1 MRLLYI
7 DIPNVSDNLFN
18 TNFVNK
24 VVELDGIFVPIHST
38 GTSWNYP
45 SQIKGWRDWDFT
57 SQSQGKFREVDEFAF
72 TSTDI
77 LVSMVRNPFNL
88 LYQYFLNDWAW
99 CRKYH
104 NLPTD
109 NHTIEDFHK
118 FVDIYLDR
126 SIVFHAPSFRK
137 SLFSQLKDI
146 NGNWLLTDNS
156 VVLRYESIQSD
167 ITKFSKY
174 VGISDTILEP
184 LPLQKDYFDM
194 YTEKQV
200 KALKV
205 LWEDDLEYFGYEYG
219 NVSNEV
225 PTKPIQIPTP
235 IVNKSSN
242 KKIAICFSGEIRD
255 LERTKDYWSKLIKEY
270 DMDVYASFWDVENT
284 EIGDTFDNFHRLYD
298 VKKTE
303 VESYKSFEKSTL
315 SQLRMGINPP
325 NSLQHHLRESCIN
338 FGTLSMWYK
347 IWRANLLT
355 KDLDIDYDIVI
366 RARTDVFFDDK
377 LDIVENDM
385 FNIPYGRVKTSD
397 WENSDGI
404 CDLFA
409 YGSPKLMDYYSTC
422 LFYMMEH
429 LNKGHYMVPHE
440 FFLHTHLNKISVPIR
455 FLGTNL
461 TITRTSKGTDD
472 ELYCKG
478 VDIKEE
484 VLLSDFM
491 NLESSNK
498 LHWRDDIK
506 SIFK

>member
-7 DIPNVSDNLFN
+7 DIPNAGNEIFN
-18 TNFVNK
+18 KNFVNK
-24 VVELDGIFVPIHST
+24 VVELDNLFVPIHST

-45 SQIKGWRDWDFT
+45 AQIKGWRDWDFT
-57 SQSQGKFREVDEFAF
+57 SQSEGKFRDVDEFGYV
-72 TSTDI
+72 SVDI
-77 LVSMVRNPFNL
+77 LATTVRNPFNL
-88 LYQYFLNDWAW
+88 LYQYFINDWAW

-109 NHTIEDFHK
+109 NHTIADFHK

-126 SIVFHAPSFRK
+126 SIVFHAPLFRK

-146 NGNWLLTDNS
+146 NGKWLLTDTS
-156 VVLRYESIQSD
+156 IILRYESIEAD
-167 ITKFSKY
+167 INKFRKH
-174 VGISDTILEP
+174 VNLTDIDLES
-184 LPLQKDYFDM
+184 LPKQIDYFDM
-194 YTEKQV
+194 YTKAQV
-200 KALKV
+200 KLLKV
-205 LWEDDLEYFGYEYG
+205 LWKDDLDYLGYEFG
-219 NVSNEV
+219 KTIQS
-225 PTKPIQIPTP
+225 KPISNPPQKEPK
-235 IVNKSSN
+235 NK

-270 DMDVYASFWDVENT
+270 DMDVYASFWNVEN
-284 EIGDTFDNFHRLYD
+284 EELGDTFDNFHRLYD

-303 VESYKSFEKSTL
+303 VESFKSFEQSTL

-325 NSLQHHLRESCIN
+325 NSLQQHLRDSCMN

-355 KDLDIDYDIVI
+355 KELDIDYDIVI
-366 RARTDVFFDDK
+366 RARTDIFFDER
-377 LDIVENDM
+377 LDITENEM

-397 WENSDGI
+397 WKDSDGI

-429 LNKGHYMVPHE
+429 LNKDYYMVPHE
-440 FFLHTHLNKISVPIR
+440 FFLHTHINKVSVPIR

-461 TITRTSKGTDD
+461 TITRTSKGSDD

-478 VDIKEE
+478 VDVKEE
-484 VLLSDFM
+484 ILQSDFM
-491 NLESSNK
+491 ELTPNSELR
-498 LHWRDDIK
+498 WRGDIK
-506 SIFK
+506 NILK

>member
-7 DIPNVSDNLFN
+7 DIPNAGNEIFN
-18 TNFVNK
+18 KNFVNK
-24 VVELDGIFVPIHST
+24 VVELDNLFVPIHST

-45 SQIKGWRDWDFT
+45 AQIKGWRDWDFT
-57 SQSQGKFREVDEFAF
+57 SQSEGKFRDVDEFGYA
-72 TSTDI
+72 SVDI
-77 LVSMVRNPFNL
+77 LATTVRNPFNL
-88 LYQYFLNDWAW
+88 LYQYFINDWAW

-109 NHTIEDFHK
+109 NHTIADFHK

-126 SIVFHAPSFRK
+126 SIVFHAPLFRK

-146 NGNWLLTDNS
+146 NGKWLLTDTS
-156 VVLRYESIQSD
+156 IILRYESIEAD
-167 ITKFSKY
+167 INKFRKH
-174 VGISDTILEP
+174 VNLTDIDLES
-184 LPLQKDYFDM
+184 LPKQIDYFDM
-194 YTEKQV
+194 YTKAQV
-200 KALKV
+200 KLLKV
-205 LWEDDLEYFGYEYG
+205 LWKDDLDYLGYEFG
-219 NVSNEV
+219 KTIQSKTISNPPQKE
-225 PTKPIQIPTP
+225 PKNT
-235 IVNKSSN
+235 

-270 DMDVYASFWDVENT
+270 DMDVYASFWNVEN
-284 EIGDTFDNFHRLYD
+284 EELGDTFDNFHRLYD

-303 VESYKSFEKSTL
+303 VESFKSFEQSTL

-325 NSLQHHLRESCIN
+325 NSLQQHLRDSCMN

-355 KDLDIDYDIVI
+355 KELDIDYDIVI
-366 RARTDVFFDDK
+366 RARTDIFFDER
-377 LDIVENDM
+377 LDITENEM

-397 WENSDGI
+397 WKDSDGI

-429 LNKGHYMVPHE
+429 LNKDYYMVPHE
-440 FFLHTHLNKISVPIR
+440 FFLHTHINKVSVPIR

-461 TITRTSKGTDD
+461 TITRTSKGSDD

-478 VDIKEE
+478 VDVKEE
-484 VLLSDFM
+484 IVQSDFM
-491 NLESSNK
+491 ELTPNSELR
-498 LHWRDDIK
+498 WRGDIK
-506 SIFK
+506 NILK

>member
-7 DIPNVSDNLFN
+7 DIPNAGNEIFN
-18 TNFVNK
+18 KNFVNK
-24 VVELDGIFVPIHST
+24 VVELDNLFVPIHST

-45 SQIKGWRDWDFT
+45 AQIKGWRDWDFT
-57 SQSQGKFREVDEFAF
+57 SQSEGKFRDVDEFGYA
-72 TSTDI
+72 SVDI
-77 LVSMVRNPFNL
+77 LATTVRNPFNL
-88 LYQYFLNDWAW
+88 LYQYFINDWAW

-109 NHTIEDFHK
+109 NHTIADFHK

-126 SIVFHAPSFRK
+126 SIVFHAPLFRN

-146 NGNWLLTDNS
+146 NGNWLLTDTS
-156 VVLRYESIQSD
+156 IILRYESIEAD
-167 ITKFSKY
+167 INKFRKH
-174 VGISDTILEP
+174 VNLTDIDLES
-184 LPLQKDYFDM
+184 LPKQIDYFDM
-194 YTEKQV
+194 YTKAQV
-200 KALKV
+200 KLLKV
-205 LWEDDLEYFGYEYG
+205 LWKDDLDYLGYEFG
-219 NVSNEV
+219 KTIQSKTISNPPQKE
-225 PTKPIQIPTP
+225 PK
-235 IVNKSSN
+235 NK

-270 DMDVYASFWDVENT
+270 DMDVYASFWNVEN
-284 EIGDTFDNFHRLYD
+284 EELGDTFDNFHRLYD

-303 VESYKSFEKSTL
+303 VESFKSFEQSTL

-325 NSLQHHLRESCIN
+325 NSLQQHLRDSCMN

-355 KDLDIDYDIVI
+355 KELDIDYDIVI
-366 RARTDVFFDDK
+366 RARTDIFFDER
-377 LDIVENDM
+377 LDITENEM

-397 WENSDGI
+397 WKDSDGI

-429 LNKGHYMVPHE
+429 LNKDYYMVPHE
-440 FFLHTHLNKISVPIR
+440 FFLHTHINKVSVPIR

-461 TITRTSKGTDD
+461 TITRTSKGSDD

-478 VDIKEE
+478 VDVKEE
-484 VLLSDFM
+484 IVQSDFM
-491 NLESSNK
+491 ELTPNSELR
-498 LHWRDDIK
+498 WRGDIK
-506 SIFK
+506 NILK

>member
-7 DIPNVSDNLFN
+7 DIPNAGNEIFN
-18 TNFVNK
+18 KNFVNK
-24 VVELDGIFVPIHST
+24 VVELDNLFVPIHST

-45 SQIKGWRDWDFT
+45 AQIKGWRDWDFT
-57 SQSQGKFREVDEFAF
+57 SQSEGKFRDVDEFGYA
-72 TSTDI
+72 SVDI
-77 LVSMVRNPFNL
+77 LATTVRNPFNL
-88 LYQYFLNDWAW
+88 LYQYFINDWAW

-109 NHTIEDFHK
+109 NHTIADFHK

-126 SIVFHAPSFRK
+126 SIVFHAPLFRN

-146 NGNWLLTDNS
+146 NGNWLLTDTS
-156 VVLRYESIQSD
+156 IILRYESIEAD
-167 ITKFSKY
+167 INKFRKH
-174 VGISDTILEP
+174 VNLTDINLES
-184 LPLQKDYFDM
+184 LPKQIDYFNM
-194 YTEKQV
+194 YTKAQV
-200 KALKV
+200 KLLKV
-205 LWEDDLEYFGYEYG
+205 LWKDDLDYLGYTFGKTIQ
-219 NVSNEV
+219 S
-225 PTKPIQIPTP
+225 KPISTP
-235 IVNKSSN
+235 PPKEPKNT

-270 DMDVYASFWDVENT
+270 DMDVYASFWNVEN
-284 EIGDTFDNFHRLYD
+284 EENGDTFDNFHRLYD

-303 VESYKSFEKSTL
+303 VESFKSFEQSTL

-325 NSLQHHLRESCIN
+325 NSLQQHLRDSCMN

-355 KDLDIDYDIVI
+355 KELDIDYDIVI
-366 RARTDVFFDDK
+366 RARTDIFFDER
-377 LDIVENDM
+377 LDITENEM

-397 WENSDGI
+397 WKDSDGI

-429 LNKGHYMVPHE
+429 LNKDYYMVPHE
-440 FFLHTHLNKISVPIR
+440 FFLHTHITKVSVPIR

-461 TITRTSKGTDD
+461 TITRTSKGSDD

-478 VDIKEE
+478 VDVKEE
-484 VLLSDFM
+484 ILQSDFM
-491 NLESSNK
+491 ELTPNSELR
-498 LHWRDDIK
+498 WRGDIK
-506 SIFK
+506 NILK

>member
-7 DIPNVSDNLFN
+7 DIPNAGNEIFN
-18 TNFVNK
+18 KNFVNK
-24 VVELDGIFVPIHST
+24 VVELDNLFVPIHST

-45 SQIKGWRDWDFT
+45 AQIKGWRDWDFT
-57 SQSQGKFREVDEFAF
+57 SQSEGKFRDVDEFGYA
-72 TSTDI
+72 SVDI
-77 LVSMVRNPFNL
+77 LATTVRNPFNL
-88 LYQYFLNDWAW
+88 LYQYFINDWAW

-109 NHTIEDFHK
+109 NHTIADFHK

-126 SIVFHAPSFRK
+126 SIVFHAPLFRN

-146 NGNWLLTDNS
+146 NGNWLLTDTS
-156 VVLRYESIQSD
+156 IILRYESIEAD
-167 ITKFSKY
+167 INKFRKH
-174 VGISDTILEP
+174 VNLTDINLES
-184 LPLQKDYFDM
+184 LPKQIDYFNM
-194 YTEKQV
+194 YTKAQV
-200 KALKV
+200 KLLKV
-205 LWEDDLEYFGYEYG
+205 LWKDDLDYLGYEFG
-219 NVSNEV
+219 KTIQSKTISNPPQKE
-225 PTKPIQIPTP
+225 PK
-235 IVNKSSN
+235 NK

-270 DMDVYASFWDVENT
+270 DMDVYASFWNVEN
-284 EIGDTFDNFHRLYD
+284 EEKGDTFDNFHRLYD

-303 VESYKSFEKSTL
+303 VESFKSFEQSTL

-325 NSLQHHLRESCIN
+325 NSLQQHLRDSCMN

-355 KDLDIDYDIVI
+355 KELDIDYDIVI
-366 RARTDVFFDDK
+366 RARTDIFFDER
-377 LDIVENDM
+377 LDITENEM
-385 FNIPYGRVKTSD
+385 FNIPYGRVKTSGWKD
-397 WENSDGI
+397 SDGI

-429 LNKGHYMVPHE
+429 LNKDYYMVPHE
-440 FFLHTHLNKISVPIR
+440 FFLHTHINKVSVPIR

-461 TITRTSKGTDD
+461 TITRTSKGSDD

-478 VDIKEE
+478 VDVKEE
-484 VLLSDFM
+484 ILQSDFM
-491 NLESSNK
+491 ELTPNSELR
-498 LHWRDDIK
+498 WRGDIK
-506 SIFK
+506 NILK

>member
-7 DIPNVSDNLFN
+7 DIPNAGNEIFN
-18 TNFVNK
+18 KNFVNK
-24 VVELDGIFVPIHST
+24 VVELDNLFVPIHST

-45 SQIKGWRDWDFT
+45 AQIKGWRDWDFT
-57 SQSQGKFREVDEFAF
+57 SQSEGKFRDVDEFGYA
-72 TSTDI
+72 SVDI
-77 LVSMVRNPFNL
+77 LATTVRNPFNL
-88 LYQYFLNDWAW
+88 LYQYFINDWAW

-109 NHTIEDFHK
+109 NHTIADFHK

-126 SIVFHAPSFRK
+126 SIVFHAPLFRN

-146 NGNWLLTDNS
+146 NGNWLLTDTS
-156 VVLRYESIQSD
+156 IILRYESIEAD
-167 ITKFSKY
+167 INKFRKH
-174 VGISDTILEP
+174 VNLTDINLES
-184 LPLQKDYFDM
+184 LPKQIDYFNM
-194 YTEKQV
+194 YTEAQV
-200 KALKV
+200 KLLKV
-205 LWEDDLEYFGYEYG
+205 LWKDDLDYLGYTFGKTIQ
-219 NVSNEV
+219 S
-225 PTKPIQIPTP
+225 KPISTP
-235 IVNKSSN
+235 PPKEPKNT

-255 LERTKDYWSKLIKEY
+255 LERNKDYWSKLIKEY
-270 DMDVYASFWDVENT
+270 DMDVYASFWNVEN
-284 EIGDTFDNFHRLYD
+284 EENGDTFDNFHRLYD

-303 VESYKSFEKSTL
+303 VESFKSFEQSTL

-325 NSLQHHLRESCIN
+325 NSLQQHLRDSCMN

-355 KDLDIDYDIVI
+355 KELDIDYDIVI
-366 RARTDVFFDDK
+366 RARTDIFFDER
-377 LDIVENDM
+377 LDITENEM

-397 WENSDGI
+397 WKDSDGI

-429 LNKGHYMVPHE
+429 LNKDYYMVPHE
-440 FFLHTHLNKISVPIR
+440 FFLHTHINKVSVPIR

-461 TITRTSKGTDD
+461 TITRTSKGSDD

-478 VDIKEE
+478 VDVKEE
-484 VLLSDFM
+484 ILQSDFM
-491 NLESSNK
+491 ELTPNSELR
-498 LHWRDDIK
+498 WRGDIK
-506 SIFK
+506 NILK

>member
-7 DIPNVSDNLFN
+7 DIPNAGNEIFN
-18 TNFVNK
+18 KNFVNK
-24 VVELDGIFVPIHST
+24 VVELDNLFVPIHST

-45 SQIKGWRDWDFT
+45 AQIKGWRDWDFT
-57 SQSQGKFREVDEFAF
+57 SQSEGKFRDVDEFGYV
-72 TSTDI
+72 SVDI
-77 LVSMVRNPFNL
+77 LATTVRNPFNL
-88 LYQYFLNDWAW
+88 LYQYFINDWAW

-109 NHTIEDFHK
+109 NHTIADFHK

-126 SIVFHAPSFRK
+126 SIVFHAPLFRK

-146 NGNWLLTDNS
+146 NGKWLLTDTS
-156 VVLRYESIQSD
+156 IILRYESIEAD
-167 ITKFSKY
+167 INKFRKH
-174 VGISDTILEP
+174 VNLTDIDLES
-184 LPLQKDYFDM
+184 LPKQIDYFDM
-194 YTEKQV
+194 YTKAQV
-200 KALKV
+200 KLLKV
-205 LWEDDLEYFGYEYG
+205 LWKDDLDYLGYEFG
-219 NVSNEV
+219 KTIQS
-225 PTKPIQIPTP
+225 KPISTP
-235 IVNKSSN
+235 PPKEPKNT

-270 DMDVYASFWDVENT
+270 DMDVYASFWNVEN
-284 EIGDTFDNFHRLYD
+284 EELGDTFDNFHRLYD

-303 VESYKSFEKSTL
+303 VESFKSFEQSTL

-325 NSLQHHLRESCIN
+325 NSLQQHLRDSCMN

-355 KDLDIDYDIVI
+355 KELDIDYDIVI
-366 RARTDVFFDDK
+366 RARTDIFFDER
-377 LDIVENDM
+377 LDITENEM

-397 WENSDGI
+397 WKDSDGI

-429 LNKGHYMVPHE
+429 LNKDYYMVPHE
-440 FFLHTHLNKISVPIR
+440 FFLHTHINKVSVPIR

-461 TITRTSKGTDD
+461 TITRTSKGSDD

-478 VDIKEE
+478 VDVKEE
-484 VLLSDFM
+484 IVQSDFM
-491 NLESSNK
+491 ELTPNSELR
-498 LHWRDDIK
+498 WRGDIK
-506 SIFK
+506 NILK

>member
-7 DIPNVSDNLFN
+7 DIPNAGNEIFN
-18 TNFVNK
+18 KNFVNK
-24 VVELDGIFVPIHST
+24 VVELDNLFVPIHST

-45 SQIKGWRDWDFT
+45 AQIKGWRDWDFT
-57 SQSQGKFREVDEFAF
+57 SQSEGKFRDVDEFGYA
-72 TSTDI
+72 SVDI
-77 LVSMVRNPFNL
+77 LATTVRNPFNL
-88 LYQYFLNDWAW
+88 LYQYFINDWAW

-109 NHTIEDFHK
+109 NHTIADFHK

-126 SIVFHAPSFRK
+126 SIVFHAPLFRK

-146 NGNWLLTDNS
+146 NGKWLLTDTS
-156 VVLRYESIQSD
+156 IILRYESIEAD
-167 ITKFSKY
+167 INKFRKH
-174 VGISDTILEP
+174 VNLTDIDLES
-184 LPLQKDYFDM
+184 LPKQIDYFDM
-194 YTEKQV
+194 YTNEQV
-200 KALKV
+200 KLLKV
-205 LWEDDLEYFGYEYG
+205 LWKDDLDYLGYEFG
-219 NVSNEV
+219 KTIQSKTISNPPQKE
-225 PTKPIQIPTP
+225 PKNT
-235 IVNKSSN
+235 

-270 DMDVYASFWDVENT
+270 DMDVYASFWNVEN
-284 EIGDTFDNFHRLYD
+284 EELGDTFDNFHRLYD

-303 VESYKSFEKSTL
+303 VESFKSFEQSTL

-325 NSLQHHLRESCIN
+325 NSLQQHLRDSCMN

-355 KDLDIDYDIVI
+355 KELDIDYDIVI
-366 RARTDVFFDDK
+366 RARTDIFFDER
-377 LDIVENDM
+377 LDITENEM

-397 WENSDGI
+397 WKDSDGI

-429 LNKGHYMVPHE
+429 LNKDYYMVPHE
-440 FFLHTHLNKISVPIR
+440 YFLHTHLNKVSVPIR

-461 TITRTSKGTDD
+461 TITRTSKGSDD

-478 VDIKEE
+478 VDVKAEI
-484 VLLSDFM
+484 LQSDFM
-491 NLESSNK
+491 ELTPNSELR
-498 LHWRDDIK
+498 WRGDIK
-506 SIFK
+506 NILK

>member
-7 DIPNVSDNLFN
+7 DIPNAGNEIFN
-18 TNFVNK
+18 KNFVNK
-24 VVELDGIFVPIHST
+24 VVELDNLFVPIHST

-45 SQIKGWRDWDFT
+45 AQIKGWRDWDFT
-57 SQSQGKFREVDEFAF
+57 SQSEGKFRDVDEFGYV
-72 TSTDI
+72 SVDI
-77 LVSMVRNPFNL
+77 LATTVRNPFNL
-88 LYQYFLNDWAW
+88 LYQYFINDWAW

-109 NHTIEDFHK
+109 NHTIADFHK

-126 SIVFHAPSFRK
+126 SIVFHAPLFRK

-146 NGNWLLTDNS
+146 NGKWLLTDTS
-156 VVLRYESIQSD
+156 IILRYESIEAD
-167 ITKFSKY
+167 INKFRKH
-174 VGISDTILEP
+174 VNLTDIDLES
-184 LPLQKDYFDM
+184 LPKQIDYFDM
-194 YTEKQV
+194 YTKAQV
-200 KALKV
+200 KLLKV
-205 LWEDDLEYFGYEYG
+205 LWKDDLDYLGYEFG
-219 NVSNEV
+219 KTIQSKTISNPPQKE
-225 PTKPIQIPTP
+225 PK
-235 IVNKSSN
+235 NK

-270 DMDVYASFWDVENT
+270 DMDVYASFWNVEN
-284 EIGDTFDNFHRLYD
+284 EELGDTFDNFHRLYD

-303 VESYKSFEKSTL
+303 VESFKSFEQSTL

-325 NSLQHHLRESCIN
+325 NSLQQHLRDSCMN

-355 KDLDIDYDIVI
+355 KELDIDYDIVI
-366 RARTDVFFDDK
+366 RARTDIFFDER
-377 LDIVENDM
+377 LDITENEM

-397 WENSDGI
+397 WKDSDGI

-429 LNKGHYMVPHE
+429 LNKDYYMVPHE
-440 FFLHTHLNKISVPIR
+440 FFLHTHINKVSVPIR

-461 TITRTSKGTDD
+461 TITRTSKGSDD

-478 VDIKEE
+478 VDVKEE
-484 VLLSDFM
+484 ILQSDFM
-491 NLESSNK
+491 ELTPNSELR
-498 LHWRDDIK
+498 WRGDIK
-506 SIFK
+506 NILK

>member
-7 DIPNVSDNLFN
+7 DIPNAGNEIFN
-18 TNFVNK
+18 KNFVNK
-24 VVELDGIFVPIHST
+24 VVELDNLFVPIHST

-45 SQIKGWRDWDFT
+45 AQIKGWRDWDFT
-57 SQSQGKFREVDEFAF
+57 SQSEGKFRDVDEFGYA
-72 TSTDI
+72 SVDI
-77 LVSMVRNPFNL
+77 LATTVRNPFNL
-88 LYQYFLNDWAW
+88 LYQYFINDWAW

-109 NHTIEDFHK
+109 NHTIADFHK

-126 SIVFHAPSFRK
+126 SIVFHAPLFRN

-146 NGNWLLTDNS
+146 NGNWLLTDTS
-156 VVLRYESIQSD
+156 IILRYESIEAD
-167 ITKFSKY
+167 INKFRKH
-174 VGISDTILEP
+174 VNLTDINLES
-184 LPLQKDYFDM
+184 LPKQIDYFNM
-194 YTEKQV
+194 YTKAQV
-200 KALKV
+200 KLLEV
-205 LWEDDLEYFGYEYG
+205 LWKDDLDYLGYTFGKTIQ
-219 NVSNEV
+219 S
-225 PTKPIQIPTP
+225 KPISTP
-235 IVNKSSN
+235 PPKEPKNT

-270 DMDVYASFWDVENT
+270 DMDVYASFWNVEN
-284 EIGDTFDNFHRLYD
+284 EENGDTFDNFHRLYD

-303 VESYKSFEKSTL
+303 VESFKSFEQSTL

-325 NSLQHHLRESCIN
+325 NSLQQHLRDSCMN

-355 KDLDIDYDIVI
+355 KELDIDYDIVI
-366 RARTDVFFDDK
+366 RARTDIFFDER
-377 LDIVENDM
+377 LDITENEM

-397 WENSDGI
+397 WKDSDGI

-429 LNKGHYMVPHE
+429 LNKDYYMVPHE
-440 FFLHTHLNKISVPIR
+440 FFLHTHINKVSVPIR

-461 TITRTSKGTDD
+461 TITRTSKGSDD

-478 VDIKEE
+478 VDVKEE
-484 VLLSDFM
+484 ILQSDFM
-491 NLESSNK
+491 ELTPNSELR
-498 LHWRDDIK
+498 WRGDIK
-506 SIFK
+506 NILK

>member
-7 DIPNVSDNLFN
+7 DIPNAGNEIFN
-18 TNFVNK
+18 KNFVNK
-24 VVELDGIFVPIHST
+24 VVELDNLFVPIHST

-45 SQIKGWRDWDFT
+45 AQIKGWRDWDFT
-57 SQSQGKFREVDEFAF
+57 SQSEGKFRDVDEFGY

-77 LVSMVRNPFNL
+77 LTTTVRNPFNL
-88 LYQYFLNDWAW
+88 LYQYFINDWAW

-109 NHTIEDFHK
+109 NHTIADFHK

-126 SIVFHAPSFRK
+126 SIVFHAPLFRK

-146 NGNWLLTDNS
+146 NGNWLLTDTS
-156 VVLRYESIQSD
+156 IILRYESIEVD
-167 ITKFSKY
+167 INKFRKH
-174 VGISDTILEP
+174 VNLTDIDLES
-184 LPLQKDYFDM
+184 LPKQIDYFDM
-194 YTEKQV
+194 YTNEQV
-200 KALKV
+200 KLLKV
-205 LWEDDLEYFGYEYG
+205 LWKDDLDYLGYEFG
-219 NVSNEV
+219 KTIQS
-225 PTKPIQIPTP
+225 KPITNPPQKEPK
-235 IVNKSSN
+235 NK

-270 DMDVYASFWDVENT
+270 DMDVYASFWNVEN
-284 EIGDTFDNFHRLYD
+284 EELGDTFDNFHRLYD

-303 VESYKSFEKSTL
+303 VESFKSFEQSTL

-325 NSLQHHLRESCIN
+325 NSLQQHLRESCMN

-355 KDLDIDYDIVI
+355 KELDIDYDIVI
-366 RARTDVFFDDK
+366 RARTDIFFDER
-377 LDIVENDM
+377 LDITENEM

-397 WENSDGI
+397 WKDSDGI

-429 LNKGHYMVPHE
+429 LNKDYYMVPHE
-440 FFLHTHLNKISVPIR
+440 YFLHTHLNKVSVPIR

-461 TITRTSKGTDD
+461 TITRTSKGSDD

-478 VDIKEE
+478 VDVKAEI
-484 VLLSDFM
+484 LQSDFM
-491 NLESSNK
+491 ELTPNSELR
-498 LHWRDDIK
+498 WRGDIK
-506 SIFK
+506 NILK

>member
-7 DIPNVSDNLFN
+7 DIPNAGNEIFN
-18 TNFVNK
+18 KNFVNK
-24 VVELDGIFVPIHST
+24 VVELDNLFVPIHST

-45 SQIKGWRDWDFT
+45 AQIKGWRDWDFT
-57 SQSQGKFREVDEFAF
+57 SQSEGKFRDVDEFGYV
-72 TSTDI
+72 SVDI
-77 LVSMVRNPFNL
+77 LATTVRNPFNL
-88 LYQYFLNDWAW
+88 LYQYFINDWAW

-109 NHTIEDFHK
+109 NHTIADFHK

-126 SIVFHAPSFRK
+126 SIVFHAPLFRK

-146 NGNWLLTDNS
+146 NGKWLLTDTS
-156 VVLRYESIQSD
+156 IILRYESIEAD
-167 ITKFSKY
+167 INKFRKH
-174 VGISDTILEP
+174 VNLTDIDLES
-184 LPLQKDYFDM
+184 LPKQIDYFDM
-194 YTEKQV
+194 YTKAQV
-200 KALKV
+200 KLLKV
-205 LWEDDLEYFGYEYG
+205 LWKDDLDYLGYEFG
-219 NVSNEV
+219 KTIQSKTISNPPQKE
-225 PTKPIQIPTP
+225 PKNT
-235 IVNKSSN
+235 

-270 DMDVYASFWDVENT
+270 DMDVYASFWNVEN
-284 EIGDTFDNFHRLYD
+284 EELGDTFDNFHRLYD

-303 VESYKSFEKSTL
+303 VESFKSFEQSTL

-325 NSLQHHLRESCIN
+325 NSLQQHLRDSCMN

-355 KDLDIDYDIVI
+355 KELDIDYDIVI
-366 RARTDVFFDDK
+366 RARTDIFLDER
-377 LDIVENDM
+377 LDITENEM

-397 WENSDGI
+397 WKDSDGI

-429 LNKGHYMVPHE
+429 LNKDYYMVPHE
-440 FFLHTHLNKISVPIR
+440 FFLHTHINKVSVPIR

-461 TITRTSKGTDD
+461 TITRTSKGSDD

-478 VDIKEE
+478 VDVKEE
-484 VLLSDFM
+484 IVQSDFM
-491 NLESSNK
+491 ELTPNSELR
-498 LHWRDDIK
+498 WRGDIK
-506 SIFK
+506 NILK

>member
-7 DIPNVSDNLFN
+7 DIPNAGNEIFN
-18 TNFVNK
+18 KNFVNK
-24 VVELDGIFVPIHST
+24 VVELDNLFVPIHST

-45 SQIKGWRDWDFT
+45 AQIKGWRDWDFT
-57 SQSQGKFREVDEFAF
+57 SQSEGKFRDVDEFGYV
-72 TSTDI
+72 SVDI
-77 LVSMVRNPFNL
+77 LATTVRNPFNL
-88 LYQYFLNDWAW
+88 LYQYFINDWAW

-109 NHTIEDFHK
+109 NHTIADFHK

-126 SIVFHAPSFRK
+126 SIVFHAPLFRK

-146 NGNWLLTDNS
+146 NGKWLLTDTS
-156 VVLRYESIQSD
+156 IILRYESIEAD
-167 ITKFSKY
+167 INKFRKH
-174 VGISDTILEP
+174 VNLTDIDLES
-184 LPLQKDYFDM
+184 LPKQIDYFDM
-194 YTEKQV
+194 YTKAQV
-200 KALKV
+200 KLLKV
-205 LWEDDLEYFGYEYG
+205 LWKDDLDYLGYEFG
-219 NVSNEV
+219 KTIQSKTISNPPQKE
-225 PTKPIQIPTP
+225 PKNT
-235 IVNKSSN
+235 

-270 DMDVYASFWDVENT
+270 DMDVYASFWNVEN
-284 EIGDTFDNFHRLYD
+284 EELGDTFDNFHRLYD

-303 VESYKSFEKSTL
+303 VESFKSFEQSTL

-325 NSLQHHLRESCIN
+325 NSLQQHLRESCMN

-355 KDLDIDYDIVI
+355 KELDIDYDIVI
-366 RARTDVFFDDK
+366 RARTDIFFDER
-377 LDIVENDM
+377 LDITENEM

-397 WENSDGI
+397 WKDSDGI

-429 LNKGHYMVPHE
+429 LNKDYYMVPHE
-440 FFLHTHLNKISVPIR
+440 FFLHTHINKVSVPIR

-461 TITRTSKGTDD
+461 TITRTSKGSDD

-478 VDIKEE
+478 VDVKEE
-484 VLLSDFM
+484 ILQSDFM
-491 NLESSNK
+491 ELTPNSELR
-498 LHWRDDIK
+498 WRDDIK
-506 SIFK
+506 NILK

>member
-7 DIPNVSDNLFN
+7 DIPNAGNEIFN
-18 TNFVNK
+18 KNFVNK
-24 VVELDGIFVPIHST
+24 VVELDNLFVPIHST

-45 SQIKGWRDWDFT
+45 AQIKGWRDWDFT
-57 SQSQGKFREVDEFAF
+57 SQSEGKFRDVDEFGYA
-72 TSTDI
+72 SVDI
-77 LVSMVRNPFNL
+77 LATTVRNPFNL
-88 LYQYFLNDWAW
+88 LYQYFINDWAW

-109 NHTIEDFHK
+109 NHTIADFHK

-126 SIVFHAPSFRK
+126 SIVFHAPLFRN

-146 NGNWLLTDNS
+146 NGNWLLTDTS
-156 VVLRYESIQSD
+156 IILRYESIEAD
-167 ITKFSKY
+167 INKFRKH
-174 VGISDTILEP
+174 VNLTDINLES
-184 LPLQKDYFDM
+184 LPKQIDYFNM
-194 YTEKQV
+194 YTKAQV
-200 KALKV
+200 KLLKV
-205 LWEDDLEYFGYEYG
+205 LWKDDLDYLGYTFGKTIQ
-219 NVSNEV
+219 S
-225 PTKPIQIPTP
+225 KPISTP
-235 IVNKSSN
+235 PPKEPKNT

-270 DMDVYASFWDVENT
+270 DMDVYASFWNVEN
-284 EIGDTFDNFHRLYD
+284 EENGDTFDNFHRLYD

-303 VESYKSFEKSTL
+303 VESFKSFEQSTL

-325 NSLQHHLRESCIN
+325 NSLQQHLRESCMN

-355 KDLDIDYDIVI
+355 KELDIDYDIVI
-366 RARTDVFFDDK
+366 RARTDIFFDER
-377 LDIVENDM
+377 LDITENEM

-397 WENSDGI
+397 WKDSDGI

-429 LNKGHYMVPHE
+429 LNKDYYMVPHE
-440 FFLHTHLNKISVPIR
+440 FFLHTHINKVSVPIR

-461 TITRTSKGTDD
+461 TITRTSKGSDD

-478 VDIKEE
+478 VDVKEE
-484 VLLSDFM
+484 ILQSDFM
-491 NLESSNK
+491 ELTPNSELR
-498 LHWRDDIK
+498 WRGDIK
-506 SIFK
+506 NILK

>member
-7 DIPNVSDNLFN
+7 DIPNAGNEIFN
-18 TNFVNK
+18 KNFVNK
-24 VVELDGIFVPIHST
+24 VVELDNLFVPIHST

-45 SQIKGWRDWDFT
+45 AQIKGWRDWDFT
-57 SQSQGKFREVDEFAF
+57 SQSEGKFRDVDEFGYA
-72 TSTDI
+72 SVDI
-77 LVSMVRNPFNL
+77 LATTVRNPFNL
-88 LYQYFLNDWAW
+88 LYQYFINDWAW

-109 NHTIEDFHK
+109 NHTIADFHK

-126 SIVFHAPSFRK
+126 SIVFHAPLFRN

-146 NGNWLLTDNS
+146 NGNWLLTDTS
-156 VVLRYESIQSD
+156 IILRYESIEAD
-167 ITKFSKY
+167 INKFRKH
-174 VGISDTILEP
+174 VNLTDINLES
-184 LPLQKDYFDM
+184 LPKQIDYFNM
-194 YTEKQV
+194 YTKAQV
-200 KALKV
+200 KLLKV
-205 LWEDDLEYFGYEYG
+205 LWKDDLDYLGYTFGK
-219 NVSNEV
+219 
-225 PTKPIQIPTP
+225 TIQSKTISTP
-235 IVNKSSN
+235 PPKEPKNT

-270 DMDVYASFWDVENT
+270 DMDVYASFWNVEN
-284 EIGDTFDNFHRLYD
+284 EELGDTFDNFHRLYD

-303 VESYKSFEKSTL
+303 VESFKSFEQSTL

-325 NSLQHHLRESCIN
+325 NSLQQYLRESCMN

-355 KDLDIDYDIVI
+355 KELDIDYDIVI
-366 RARTDVFFDDK
+366 RARTDIFFDER
-377 LDIVENDM
+377 LDITENEM
-385 FNIPYGRVKTSD
+385 FNIPYGRVKTSGWKD
-397 WENSDGI
+397 SDGI

-429 LNKGHYMVPHE
+429 LNKDYYMVPHE
-440 FFLHTHLNKISVPIR
+440 FFLHTHINKVSVPIR

-461 TITRTSKGTDD
+461 TITRTSKGSDD

-478 VDIKEE
+478 VDVKEE
-484 VLLSDFM
+484 ILQSDFM
-491 NLESSNK
+491 ELTPNSELR
-498 LHWRDDIK
+498 WRGDIK
-506 SIFK
+506 NILK

>member
-7 DIPNVSDNLFN
+7 DIPNAGNEIFN
-18 TNFVNK
+18 KNFVNK
-24 VVELDGIFVPIHST
+24 VVELDNLFVPIHST

-45 SQIKGWRDWDFT
+45 AQIKGWRDWDFT
-57 SQSQGKFREVDEFAF
+57 SQSEGKFRDVDEFGYA
-72 TSTDI
+72 SVDI
-77 LVSMVRNPFNL
+77 LATTVRNPFNL
-88 LYQYFLNDWAW
+88 LYQYFINDWAW

-109 NHTIEDFHK
+109 NHTIADFHK

-126 SIVFHAPSFRK
+126 SIVFHAPLFRK

-146 NGNWLLTDNS
+146 NGKWLLTDTS
-156 VVLRYESIQSD
+156 IILRYESIEAD
-167 ITKFSKY
+167 INKFRKH
-174 VGISDTILEP
+174 VNLTDIDLES
-184 LPLQKDYFDM
+184 LPKQIDYFDM
-194 YTEKQV
+194 YTKAQV
-200 KALKV
+200 KLLKV
-205 LWEDDLEYFGYEYG
+205 LWKDDLDYLGYEFG
-219 NVSNEV
+219 KTIQSKTISNPPQKE
-225 PTKPIQIPTP
+225 PK
-235 IVNKSSN
+235 NK

-270 DMDVYASFWDVENT
+270 DMDVYASFWNVEN
-284 EIGDTFDNFHRLYD
+284 EELGDTFDNFHRLYD

-303 VESYKSFEKSTL
+303 VESFKSFEQSTL

-325 NSLQHHLRESCIN
+325 NSLQQHLRDSCMN

-355 KDLDIDYDIVI
+355 KELDIDYDIVI
-366 RARTDVFFDDK
+366 RARTDIFFDER
-377 LDIVENDM
+377 LDITENEM

-397 WENSDGI
+397 WKDSDGI

-429 LNKGHYMVPHE
+429 LNKDYYMVPHE
-440 FFLHTHLNKISVPIR
+440 FFLHTHINKVSVPIR

-461 TITRTSKGTDD
+461 TITRTSKGSDD

-478 VDIKEE
+478 VDVKEE
-484 VLLSDFM
+484 ILQSDFM
-491 NLESSNK
+491 ELTPNSELR
-498 LHWRDDIK
+498 WRGDIK
-506 SIFK
+506 NILK

>member
-7 DIPNVSDNLFN
+7 DIPNAGNEIFN
-18 TNFVNK
+18 KNFVNK
-24 VVELDGIFVPIHST
+24 VVELDNLFVPIHST

-45 SQIKGWRDWDFT
+45 AQIKGWRDWDFT
-57 SQSQGKFREVDEFAF
+57 SQSEGKFRDVDEFGYV
-72 TSTDI
+72 SVDI
-77 LVSMVRNPFNL
+77 LATTVRNPFNL
-88 LYQYFLNDWAW
+88 LYQYFINDWAW

-109 NHTIEDFHK
+109 NHTIADFHK

-126 SIVFHAPSFRK
+126 SIVFHAPLFRK

-146 NGNWLLTDNS
+146 NGKWLLTDTS
-156 VVLRYESIQSD
+156 IILRYESIEAD
-167 ITKFSKY
+167 INKFRKH
-174 VGISDTILEP
+174 VNLTDINLES
-184 LPLQKDYFDM
+184 LPKQIDYFDM
-194 YTEKQV
+194 YTKAQV
-200 KALKV
+200 KLLKV
-205 LWEDDLEYFGYEYG
+205 LWKDDLDYLGYEFG
-219 NVSNEV
+219 KTIQS
-225 PTKPIQIPTP
+225 KPISTP
-235 IVNKSSN
+235 PPKEPKNT

-270 DMDVYASFWDVENT
+270 DMDVYASFWNVEN
-284 EIGDTFDNFHRLYD
+284 EENGDTFDNFHRLYD

-303 VESYKSFEKSTL
+303 VESFKSFEQSTL

-325 NSLQHHLRESCIN
+325 NSLQQHLRDSCMN

-355 KDLDIDYDIVI
+355 KELDIDYDIVI
-366 RARTDVFFDDK
+366 RARTDIFFDER
-377 LDIVENDM
+377 LDITENEM

-397 WENSDGI
+397 WKDSDGI

-429 LNKGHYMVPHE
+429 LNKDYYMVPHE
-440 FFLHTHLNKISVPIR
+440 FFLHTHINKVSVPIR

-461 TITRTSKGTDD
+461 TITRTSKGSDD

-478 VDIKEE
+478 VDVKEE
-484 VLLSDFM
+484 IVQSDFM
-491 NLESSNK
+491 ELTPNSELR
-498 LHWRDDIK
+498 WRGDIK
-506 SIFK
+506 NILK

>member
-7 DIPNVSDNLFN
+7 DIPNAGNEIFN
-18 TNFVNK
+18 KNFVNK
-24 VVELDGIFVPIHST
+24 VVELDNLFVPIHST

-45 SQIKGWRDWDFT
+45 AQIKGWRDWDFT
-57 SQSQGKFREVDEFAF
+57 SQSEGKFRDVDEFGYA
-72 TSTDI
+72 SVDI
-77 LVSMVRNPFNL
+77 LATTVRNPFNL
-88 LYQYFLNDWAW
+88 LYQYFINDWAW

-109 NHTIEDFHK
+109 NHTIADFHK

-126 SIVFHAPSFRK
+126 SIVFHAPLFRK

-146 NGNWLLTDNS
+146 NGKWLLTDTS
-156 VVLRYESIQSD
+156 IILRYESIEAD
-167 ITKFSKY
+167 INKFRKH
-174 VGISDTILEP
+174 VNLTDIDLES
-184 LPLQKDYFDM
+184 LPKQIDYFDM
-194 YTEKQV
+194 YTKAQV
-200 KALKV
+200 KLLKV
-205 LWEDDLEYFGYEYG
+205 LWKDDLDYLGYEFG
-219 NVSNEV
+219 KTIQS
-225 PTKPIQIPTP
+225 KPISNPPQKEPK
-235 IVNKSSN
+235 NK

-270 DMDVYASFWDVENT
+270 DMDVYASFWNVEN
-284 EIGDTFDNFHRLYD
+284 EENGDTFDNFHRLYD

-303 VESYKSFEKSTL
+303 VESFKSFEQSTL

-325 NSLQHHLRESCIN
+325 NSLQQHLRDSCMN

-355 KDLDIDYDIVI
+355 KELDIDYDIVI
-366 RARTDVFFDDK
+366 RARTDIFFDER
-377 LDIVENDM
+377 LDITENEM

-397 WENSDGI
+397 WKDSDGI

-429 LNKGHYMVPHE
+429 LNKDYYMVPHE
-440 FFLHTHLNKISVPIR
+440 FFLHTHINKVSVPIR

-461 TITRTSKGTDD
+461 TITRTSKGSDD

-478 VDIKEE
+478 VDVKEE
-484 VLLSDFM
+484 ILQSDFM
-491 NLESSNK
+491 ELTPNSELR
-498 LHWRDDIK
+498 WRGDIK
-506 SIFK
+506 NILK

>member
-7 DIPNVSDNLFN
+7 DIPNAGNEIFN
-18 TNFVNK
+18 KNFVNK
-24 VVELDGIFVPIHST
+24 VVELDNLFVPIHST

-45 SQIKGWRDWDFT
+45 AQIKGWRDWDFT
-57 SQSQGKFREVDEFAF
+57 SQSEGKFRDVDEFGYA
-72 TSTDI
+72 SVDI
-77 LVSMVRNPFNL
+77 LATTVRNPFNL
-88 LYQYFLNDWAW
+88 LYQYFINDWAW

-109 NHTIEDFHK
+109 NHTIADFHK

-126 SIVFHAPSFRK
+126 SIVFHAPLFRK

-146 NGNWLLTDNS
+146 NGNWLLTDTS
-156 VVLRYESIQSD
+156 IILRYESIEAD
-167 ITKFSKY
+167 INKFRKH
-174 VGISDTILEP
+174 VNLTDIDLES
-184 LPLQKDYFDM
+184 LPKQIDYFDM
-194 YTEKQV
+194 YTKAQV
-200 KALKV
+200 KLLKV
-205 LWEDDLEYFGYEYG
+205 LWKDDLDYLGYTFGKTIQ
-219 NVSNEV
+219 S
-225 PTKPIQIPTP
+225 KPISNPP
-235 IVNKSSN
+235 PKEPKNK

-270 DMDVYASFWDVENT
+270 DMDVYASFWNVEN
-284 EIGDTFDNFHRLYD
+284 EENGDTFDNFHRLYD

-303 VESYKSFEKSTL
+303 VESFKSFEQSTL

-325 NSLQHHLRESCIN
+325 NSLQQHLRDSCMN

-355 KDLDIDYDIVI
+355 KELDIDYDIVI
-366 RARTDVFFDDK
+366 RARTDIFFDER
-377 LDIVENDM
+377 LDITENEM

-397 WENSDGI
+397 WKDSDGI

-429 LNKGHYMVPHE
+429 LNKDYYMVPHE
-440 FFLHTHLNKISVPIR
+440 FFLHTHINKVSVPIR

-461 TITRTSKGTDD
+461 TITRTSKGSDD

-478 VDIKEE
+478 VDVKEE
-484 VLLSDFM
+484 ILQSDFM
-491 NLESSNK
+491 ELTPNSELR
-498 LHWRDDIK
+498 WRGDIK
-506 SIFK
+506 NILK

>member
-7 DIPNVSDNLFN
+7 DIPNTDDILFSKS
-18 TNFVNK
+18 FVNK
-24 VVELDGIFVPIHST
+24 VAELNGLFVPVHST
-38 GTSWNYP
+38 GTSWKYP

-57 SQSQGKFREVDEFAF
+57 SQSQGKFRDVDEFSF
-72 TSTDI
+72 NSTDI
-77 LVSMVRNPFNL
+77 LVTTIRNPFNL
-88 LYQYFLNDWAW
+88 LYQYFLNDWAR
-99 CRKYH
+99 CREHH
-104 NLPTD
+104 NLPTET
-109 NHTIEDFHK
+109 HTIEDFHK

-146 NGNWLLTDNS
+146 EGNWLLTDTS
-156 VVLRYESIQSD
+156 IIQRYETIEED
-167 ITKFSKY
+167 IVKFSKFT
-174 VGISDTILEP
+174 GLSDIVLEP
-184 LPLQKDYFDM
+184 TPSQTNYFDM
-194 YTEKQV
+194 YTSSHIKQ
-200 KALKV
+200 LEV
-205 LWEDDLEYFGYEYG
+205 LWKDDLEYFGYTSSAPTTK
-219 NVSNEV
+219 NVV
-225 PTKPIQIPTP
+225 RVKPKQITS
-235 IVNKSSN
+235 K

-270 DMDVYASFWDVENT
+270 DMDVYASFWNVEN
-284 EIGDTFDNFHRLYD
+284 EELGDTFDNFHRLYD

-303 VESYKSFEKSTL
+303 VESFKSFEQSTL

-325 NSLQHHLRESCIN
+325 NSLQQHLRDSCMN

-355 KDLDIDYDIVI
+355 KELDIDYDIVI
-366 RARTDVFFDDK
+366 RARTDIFFDER
-377 LDIVENDM
+377 LDITENEM

-397 WENSDGI
+397 WKDSDGI

-429 LNKGHYMVPHE
+429 LNKDYYMVPHE
-440 FFLHTHLNKISVPIR
+440 FFLHTHINKVSVPIR

-461 TITRTSKGTDD
+461 TITRTSKGSDD

-478 VDIKEE
+478 VDVKEE
-484 VLLSDFM
+484 ILQSDFM
-491 NLESSNK
+491 ELTPNSELR
-498 LHWRDDIK
+498 WRDDIK
-506 SIFK
+506 NNLK

>member
-7 DIPNVSDNLFN
+7 DIPNAGNEIFN
-18 TNFVNK
+18 KNFVNK
-24 VVELDGIFVPIHST
+24 VVELDNLFVPIHST

-45 SQIKGWRDWDFT
+45 AQIKGWRDWDFT
-57 SQSQGKFREVDEFAF
+57 SQSEGKFRDVDEFGYV
-72 TSTDI
+72 SVDI
-77 LVSMVRNPFNL
+77 LATTVRNPFNL
-88 LYQYFLNDWAW
+88 LYQYFINDWAW

-109 NHTIEDFHK
+109 NHTIADFHK

-126 SIVFHAPSFRK
+126 SIVFHAPLFRK

-146 NGNWLLTDNS
+146 NGKWLLTDTS
-156 VVLRYESIQSD
+156 IILRYESIEAD
-167 ITKFSKY
+167 INKFRKH
-174 VGISDTILEP
+174 VNLTDIDLES
-184 LPLQKDYFDM
+184 LPKQIDYFDM
-194 YTEKQV
+194 YTKAQV
-200 KALKV
+200 KLLKV
-205 LWEDDLEYFGYEYG
+205 LWKDDLDYLGYEFG
-219 NVSNEV
+219 KTIQSKTISNPPQKE
-225 PTKPIQIPTP
+225 PKNT
-235 IVNKSSN
+235 

-270 DMDVYASFWDVENT
+270 DMDVYASFWNVEN
-284 EIGDTFDNFHRLYD
+284 EELGDTFDNFHRLYD

-303 VESYKSFEKSTL
+303 VESFKSFEQSTL

-325 NSLQHHLRESCIN
+325 NSLQQHLRDSCMN

-355 KDLDIDYDIVI
+355 KELDIDYDIVI
-366 RARTDVFFDDK
+366 RARTDIFFDER
-377 LDIVENDM
+377 LDITENEM

-397 WENSDGI
+397 WKDSDGI

-429 LNKGHYMVPHE
+429 LNKDYYMVPHE
-440 FFLHTHLNKISVPIR
+440 FFLHTHINKVSVPIR

-461 TITRTSKGTDD
+461 TITRTSKGSDD

-478 VDIKEE
+478 VDVKEE
-484 VLLSDFM
+484 IVQSDFM
-491 NLESSNK
+491 ELTPNSELR
-498 LHWRDDIK
+498 WRGDIK
-506 SIFK
+506 NILK

>member
-7 DIPNVSDNLFN
+7 DIPNAGNEIFN
-18 TNFVNK
+18 KNFVNK
-24 VVELDGIFVPIHST
+24 VVELDNLFVPIHST

-45 SQIKGWRDWDFT
+45 AQIKGWRDWDFT
-57 SQSQGKFREVDEFAF
+57 SQSEGKFRDVDEFGYV
-72 TSTDI
+72 SVDI
-77 LVSMVRNPFNL
+77 LATTVRNPFNL
-88 LYQYFLNDWAW
+88 LYQYFINDWAW

-109 NHTIEDFHK
+109 NHTIADFHK

-126 SIVFHAPSFRK
+126 SIVFHAPLFRK

-146 NGNWLLTDNS
+146 NGKWLLTDTS
-156 VVLRYESIQSD
+156 IILRYESIEAD
-167 ITKFSKY
+167 INKFRKH
-174 VGISDTILEP
+174 VNLTDIDLES
-184 LPLQKDYFDM
+184 LPKQIDYFDM
-194 YTEKQV
+194 YTKAQV
-200 KALKV
+200 KLLKV
-205 LWEDDLEYFGYEYG
+205 LWKDDLDYLGYEFG
-219 NVSNEV
+219 KTIQSKTISNPPQKE
-225 PTKPIQIPTP
+225 PKNT
-235 IVNKSSN
+235 

-270 DMDVYASFWDVENT
+270 DMDVYASFWNVEN
-284 EIGDTFDNFHRLYD
+284 EELGDTFDNFHRLYD

-303 VESYKSFEKSTL
+303 VESFKSFEQSTL

-325 NSLQHHLRESCIN
+325 NSLQQHLRDSCMN

-355 KDLDIDYDIVI
+355 KELDIDYDIVI
-366 RARTDVFFDDK
+366 RARTDIFLDER
-377 LDIVENDM
+377 LDITENEM

-397 WENSDGI
+397 WKDSDGI

-429 LNKGHYMVPHE
+429 LNKDYYMVPHE
-440 FFLHTHLNKISVPIR
+440 YFLHTHLNKVSIPIR
-455 FLGTNL
+455 FMGTNL
-461 TITRTSKGTDD
+461 TITRTSKGSDD

-478 VDIKEE
+478 VDVKAEI
-484 VLLSDFM
+484 LQSDFM
-491 NLESSNK
+491 ELTPNSELR
-498 LHWRDDIK
+498 WRGDIK
-506 SIFK
+506 NILK

>member
-7 DIPNVSDNLFN
+7 DIPNAGNEIFN
-18 TNFVNK
+18 KNFVNK
-24 VVELDGIFVPIHST
+24 VVELDNLFVPIHST

-45 SQIKGWRDWDFT
+45 AQIKGWRDWDFT
-57 SQSQGKFREVDEFAF
+57 SQSEGKFRDVDEFGYA
-72 TSTDI
+72 SVDI
-77 LVSMVRNPFNL
+77 LATTVRNPFNL
-88 LYQYFLNDWAW
+88 LYQYFINDWAW

-109 NHTIEDFHK
+109 NHTIADFHK

-126 SIVFHAPSFRK
+126 SIVFHAPLFRN

-146 NGNWLLTDNS
+146 NGNWLLTDTS
-156 VVLRYESIQSD
+156 IILRYESIEAD
-167 ITKFSKY
+167 INKFRKH
-174 VGISDTILEP
+174 VNLTDINLES
-184 LPLQKDYFDM
+184 LPKQIDYFNM
-194 YTEKQV
+194 YTKAQV
-200 KALKV
+200 KLLKV
-205 LWEDDLEYFGYEYG
+205 LWKDDLDYLGYTFGKTIQ
-219 NVSNEV
+219 S
-225 PTKPIQIPTP
+225 KPISTP
-235 IVNKSSN
+235 PPKEPKNT

-270 DMDVYASFWDVENT
+270 DMDVYASFWNVEN
-284 EIGDTFDNFHRLYD
+284 EENGDTFDNFHRLYD

-303 VESYKSFEKSTL
+303 VESFKSFEQSTL

-325 NSLQHHLRESCIN
+325 NSLQQHLRESCMN

-355 KDLDIDYDIVI
+355 KELDIDYDIVI
-366 RARTDVFFDDK
+366 RARTDIFFDER
-377 LDIVENDM
+377 LDITENEM

-397 WENSDGI
+397 WKDSDGI

-429 LNKGHYMVPHE
+429 LNKDYYMVPHE
-440 FFLHTHLNKISVPIR
+440 FFLHTHLNKVSVPIR

-461 TITRTSKGTDD
+461 TITRTSKGSDD

-478 VDIKEE
+478 VDVKEE
-484 VLLSDFM
+484 ILQSDFM
-491 NLESSNK
+491 ELTPNSELR
-498 LHWRDDIK
+498 WRDDIK
-506 SIFK
+506 NNLK

>member
-7 DIPNVSDNLFN
+7 DIPNAGNEIFN
-18 TNFVNK
+18 KNFVNK
-24 VVELDGIFVPIHST
+24 VVELDNLFVPIHST

-45 SQIKGWRDWDFT
+45 AQIKGWRDWDFT
-57 SQSQGKFREVDEFAF
+57 SQSEGKFRDVDEFGYV
-72 TSTDI
+72 SVDI
-77 LVSMVRNPFNL
+77 LATTVRNPFNL
-88 LYQYFLNDWAW
+88 LYQYFINDWAW

-109 NHTIEDFHK
+109 NHTIADFHK

-126 SIVFHAPSFRK
+126 SIVFHAPLFRK

-146 NGNWLLTDNS
+146 NGKWLLTDTS
-156 VVLRYESIQSD
+156 IILRYESIEAD
-167 ITKFSKY
+167 INKFRKH
-174 VGISDTILEP
+174 VNLTDIDLES
-184 LPLQKDYFDM
+184 LPKQIDYFDM
-194 YTEKQV
+194 YTKAQV
-200 KALKV
+200 KLLKV
-205 LWEDDLEYFGYEYG
+205 LWKDDLDYLGYEFG
-219 NVSNEV
+219 KTIQSKTISNPPQKE
-225 PTKPIQIPTP
+225 PK
-235 IVNKSSN
+235 NK

-270 DMDVYASFWDVENT
+270 DMDVYASFWNVEN
-284 EIGDTFDNFHRLYD
+284 EENGDTFDNFHRLYD

-303 VESYKSFEKSTL
+303 VESFKSFEQSTL

-325 NSLQHHLRESCIN
+325 NSLQQHLRDSCMN

-355 KDLDIDYDIVI
+355 KELDIDYDIVI
-366 RARTDVFFDDK
+366 RARTDIFFDER
-377 LDIVENDM
+377 LDITENEM

-397 WENSDGI
+397 WKDSDGI

-429 LNKGHYMVPHE
+429 LNKDYYMVPHE
-440 FFLHTHLNKISVPIR
+440 FFLHTHINKVSVPIR

-461 TITRTSKGTDD
+461 TITRTSKGSDD

-478 VDIKEE
+478 VDVKEE
-484 VLLSDFM
+484 ILQSDFM
-491 NLESSNK
+491 ELTPNSELR
-498 LHWRDDIK
+498 WRDDIK
-506 SIFK
+506 NNLK

>member
-7 DIPNVSDNLFN
+7 DIPNAGNEIFN
-18 TNFVNK
+18 KNFVNK
-24 VVELDGIFVPIHST
+24 VVELDNLFVPIHST

-45 SQIKGWRDWDFT
+45 AQIKGWRDWDFT
-57 SQSQGKFREVDEFAF
+57 SQSEGKFRDVDEFGYA
-72 TSTDI
+72 SVDI
-77 LVSMVRNPFNL
+77 LATTVRNPFNL
-88 LYQYFLNDWAW
+88 LYQYFINDWAW

-109 NHTIEDFHK
+109 NHTIADFHK

-126 SIVFHAPSFRK
+126 SIVFHAPLFRN

-146 NGNWLLTDNS
+146 NGNWLLTDTS
-156 VVLRYESIQSD
+156 IILRYESIEAD
-167 ITKFSKY
+167 INKFRKH
-174 VGISDTILEP
+174 VNLTDINLES
-184 LPLQKDYFDM
+184 LPKQIDYFNM
-194 YTEKQV
+194 YTKAQV
-200 KALKV
+200 KLLKV
-205 LWEDDLEYFGYEYG
+205 LWKDDLDYLGYEFG
-219 NVSNEV
+219 KTIQSKTISNPPQKE
-225 PTKPIQIPTP
+225 PK
-235 IVNKSSN
+235 NK

-270 DMDVYASFWDVENT
+270 DMDVYASFWNVEN
-284 EIGDTFDNFHRLYD
+284 EENGDTFDNFHRLYD

-303 VESYKSFEKSTL
+303 VESFKSFEQSTL

-325 NSLQHHLRESCIN
+325 NSLQQHLRESCMN

-355 KDLDIDYDIVI
+355 KELDIDYDIVI
-366 RARTDVFFDDK
+366 RARTDIFFDER
-377 LDIVENDM
+377 LDITENEM

-397 WENSDGI
+397 WKDSDGI

-429 LNKGHYMVPHE
+429 LNKDYYMVPHE
-440 FFLHTHLNKISVPIR
+440 FFLHTHINKVSVPIR

-461 TITRTSKGTDD
+461 TITRTSKGSDD

-478 VDIKEE
+478 VDVTEE
-484 VLLSDFM
+484 ILQSDFM
-491 NLESSNK
+491 ELTPNSELR
-498 LHWRDDIK
+498 WRDDIK
-506 SIFK
+506 NNLK

>member
-7 DIPNVSDNLFN
+7 DIPNAGNEIFN
-18 TNFVNK
+18 KNFVNK
-24 VVELDGIFVPIHST
+24 VVELDNLFVPIHST

-45 SQIKGWRDWDFT
+45 AQIKGWRDWDFT
-57 SQSQGKFREVDEFAF
+57 SQSEGKFRDVDEFGYA
-72 TSTDI
+72 SVDI
-77 LVSMVRNPFNL
+77 LATTVRNPFNL
-88 LYQYFLNDWAW
+88 LYQYFTNDWAW

-109 NHTIEDFHK
+109 NHTIADFHK

-126 SIVFHAPSFRK
+126 SIVFHAPLFRN

-146 NGNWLLTDNS
+146 NGNWLLTDTS
-156 VVLRYESIQSD
+156 IILRYESIEAD
-167 ITKFSKY
+167 INKFRKH
-174 VGISDTILEP
+174 VNLTDINLES
-184 LPLQKDYFDM
+184 LPKQIDYFNM
-194 YTEKQV
+194 YTEAQV
-200 KALKV
+200 KLLKV
-205 LWEDDLEYFGYEYG
+205 LWKDDLDYLGYTFGKTIQ
-219 NVSNEV
+219 S
-225 PTKPIQIPTP
+225 KPISTP
-235 IVNKSSN
+235 PPKEPKNT

-255 LERTKDYWSKLIKEY
+255 LERNKDYWSKLIKEY
-270 DMDVYASFWDVENT
+270 DMDVYASFWNVEN
-284 EIGDTFDNFHRLYD
+284 EENGDTFDNFHRLYD

-303 VESYKSFEKSTL
+303 VESFKSFEQSTL

-325 NSLQHHLRESCIN
+325 NSLQQHLRDSCMN

-355 KDLDIDYDIVI
+355 KELDIDYDIVI
-366 RARTDVFFDDK
+366 RARTDIFFDER
-377 LDIVENDM
+377 LDITENEM

-397 WENSDGI
+397 WKDSDGI

-429 LNKGHYMVPHE
+429 LNKDYYMVPHE
-440 FFLHTHLNKISVPIR
+440 FFLHTHINKVSVPIR

-461 TITRTSKGTDD
+461 TITRTSKGSDD

-478 VDIKEE
+478 VDVKEE
-484 VLLSDFM
+484 ILQSDFM
-491 NLESSNK
+491 ELTPNSELR
-498 LHWRDDIK
+498 WRGDIK
-506 SIFK
+506 NILK

>member
-7 DIPNVSDNLFN
+7 DIPNVENNVFN
-18 TNFVNK
+18 KNFINK

-77 LVSMVRNPFNL
+77 LVTTVRNPFNL

-109 NHTIEDFHK
+109 NHTIADFHK
-118 FVDIYLDR
+118 FVDIYLNR
-126 SIVFHAPSFRK
+126 SVVFHAPSFRK

-146 NGNWLLTDNS
+146 NGNWLLSDTS
-156 VVLRYESIQSD
+156 IVLKYESIEAD
-167 ITKFSKY
+167 INKFSKY
-174 VGISDTILEP
+174 VGITDVDYSK
-184 LPLQKDYFDM
+184 LPTQIDYFDM
-194 YTEKQV
+194 YTTEHIKLLS
-200 KALKV
+200 K
-205 LWEDDLEYFGYEYG
+205 LWKDDLDYFGYGINET
-219 NVSNEV
+219 NKPSSVKSNS
-225 PTKPIQIPTP
+225 TS
-235 IVNKSSN
+235 IVKSK

-270 DMDVYASFWDVENT
+270 DMDVYASFWNVEN
-284 EIGDTFDNFHRLYD
+284 EEKGDTFDNFHRLYD

-303 VESYKSFEKSTL
+303 VESFKSFEQSTL

-325 NSLQHHLRESCIN
+325 NSLQQHLRESCMN

-355 KDLDIDYDIVI
+355 KELDIDYDIVI
-366 RARTDVFFDDK
+366 RARTDIFFDER
-377 LDIVENDM
+377 LDITENEM
-385 FNIPYGRVKTSD
+385 FNIPYGRVKTSNWD
-397 WENSDGI
+397 SSDGI

-422 LFYMMEH
+422 VFYMMEH

-440 FFLHTHLNKISVPIR
+440 FFLHTHLNKVSVPIR

-461 TITRTSKGTDD
+461 TITRTSKGTPD

-478 VDIKEE
+478 VDVKEE
-484 VLLSDFM
+484 ILQSDFM
-491 NLESSNK
+491 ELTPNSDLRWK
-498 LHWRDDIK
+498 VDIK
-506 SIFK
+506 AILK

>member
-7 DIPNVSDNLFN
+7 DIPNAGNEIFN
-18 TNFVNK
+18 KNFVNK
-24 VVELDGIFVPIHST
+24 VVELDNLFVPIHST

-45 SQIKGWRDWDFT
+45 AQIKGWRDWDFT
-57 SQSQGKFREVDEFAF
+57 SQSEGKFRDVDEFGYV
-72 TSTDI
+72 SVDI
-77 LVSMVRNPFNL
+77 LATTVRNPFNL
-88 LYQYFLNDWAW
+88 LYQYFINDWAW

-109 NHTIEDFHK
+109 NHTIADFHK

-126 SIVFHAPSFRK
+126 SIVFHAPLFRK

-146 NGNWLLTDNS
+146 NGKWLLTDTS
-156 VVLRYESIQSD
+156 IILRYESIEAD
-167 ITKFSKY
+167 INKFRKH
-174 VGISDTILEP
+174 VNLTDIDLES
-184 LPLQKDYFDM
+184 LPKQIDYFDM
-194 YTEKQV
+194 YTKAQV
-200 KALKV
+200 KLLKV
-205 LWEDDLEYFGYEYG
+205 LWKDDLDYLGYTFGKTIQ
-219 NVSNEV
+219 S
-225 PTKPIQIPTP
+225 KPISTP
-235 IVNKSSN
+235 PPKEPKNT

-270 DMDVYASFWDVENT
+270 DMDVYASFWNVEN
-284 EIGDTFDNFHRLYD
+284 EELGDTFDNFHRLYD

-303 VESYKSFEKSTL
+303 VESFKSFEQSTL

-325 NSLQHHLRESCIN
+325 NSLQQHLRDSCMN

-355 KDLDIDYDIVI
+355 KELDIDYDIVI
-366 RARTDVFFDDK
+366 RARTDIFFDER
-377 LDIVENDM
+377 LDITENEM
-385 FNIPYGRVKTSD
+385 FNIPYGRVKTSGWKD
-397 WENSDGI
+397 SDGI

-429 LNKGHYMVPHE
+429 LNKDYYMVPHE
-440 FFLHTHLNKISVPIR
+440 FFLHTHINKVSVPIR

-461 TITRTSKGTDD
+461 TITRTSKGSDD

-478 VDIKEE
+478 VDVKEE
-484 VLLSDFM
+484 ILQSDFM
-491 NLESSNK
+491 ELTPNSELR
-498 LHWRDDIK
+498 WRGDIK
-506 SIFK
+506 NILK

>member
-7 DIPNVSDNLFN
+7 DIPNAGNEIFN
-18 TNFVNK
+18 KNFVNK
-24 VVELDGIFVPIHST
+24 VVELDNLFVPIHST

-45 SQIKGWRDWDFT
+45 AQIKGWRDWDFT
-57 SQSQGKFREVDEFAF
+57 SQSEGKFRDVDEFGYA
-72 TSTDI
+72 SVDI
-77 LVSMVRNPFNL
+77 LATTVRNPFNL
-88 LYQYFLNDWAW
+88 LYQYFINDWAW

-109 NHTIEDFHK
+109 NHTIADFHK

-126 SIVFHAPSFRK
+126 SIVFHAPLFRK

-146 NGNWLLTDNS
+146 NGKWLLTDTS
-156 VVLRYESIQSD
+156 IILRYESIEAD
-167 ITKFSKY
+167 INKFRKH
-174 VGISDTILEP
+174 VNLTDIDLES
-184 LPLQKDYFDM
+184 LPKQIDYFDM
-194 YTEKQV
+194 YTKAQV
-200 KALKV
+200 KLLKV
-205 LWEDDLEYFGYEYG
+205 LWKDDLDYLGYEFG
-219 NVSNEV
+219 KTIQS
-225 PTKPIQIPTP
+225 KPISNPPQKEPK
-235 IVNKSSN
+235 NK

-270 DMDVYASFWDVENT
+270 DMDVYASFWNVEN
-284 EIGDTFDNFHRLYD
+284 EELGDTFDNFHRLYD

-303 VESYKSFEKSTL
+303 VESFKSFEQSTL

-325 NSLQHHLRESCIN
+325 NSLQQHLRDSCMN

-355 KDLDIDYDIVI
+355 KELDIDYDIVI
-366 RARTDVFFDDK
+366 RARTDIFFDER
-377 LDIVENDM
+377 LDITENEM

-397 WENSDGI
+397 WKDSDGI

-429 LNKGHYMVPHE
+429 LNKDYYMVPHE
-440 FFLHTHLNKISVPIR
+440 FFLHTHINKVSVPIR

-461 TITRTSKGTDD
+461 TITRTSKGSDD

-478 VDIKEE
+478 VDVKEE
-484 VLLSDFM
+484 ILQSDFM
-491 NLESSNK
+491 ELTPNSELR
-498 LHWRDDIK
+498 WRGDIK
-506 SIFK
+506 NILK

>member
-7 DIPNVSDNLFN
+7 DIPNVENNVFN
-18 TNFVNK
+18 KNFINK

-77 LVSMVRNPFNL
+77 LVTTVRNPFNL

-109 NHTIEDFHK
+109 NHTIADFHK
-118 FVDIYLDR
+118 FVDIYLNR
-126 SIVFHAPSFRK
+126 SVVFHAPSFRK

-146 NGNWLLTDNS
+146 NGNWLLSDTS
-156 VVLRYESIQSD
+156 IVLKYESIEAD
-167 ITKFSKY
+167 INKFSKY
-174 VGISDTILEP
+174 VGITDVDYSK
-184 LPLQKDYFDM
+184 LPTQIDYFDM
-194 YTEKQV
+194 YTTEHIKLLS
-200 KALKV
+200 K
-205 LWEDDLEYFGYEYG
+205 LWKDDLDYFGYGINET
-219 NVSNEV
+219 NKPSSVKSNS
-225 PTKPIQIPTP
+225 TS
-235 IVNKSSN
+235 IVKSN

-255 LERTKDYWSKLIKEY
+255 LERTKEYWSKLIKEY
-270 DMDVYASFWDVENT
+270 DMDVYASFWNVEN
-284 EIGDTFDNFHRLYD
+284 EEKGDTFDNFHRLYD

-303 VESYKSFEKSTL
+303 VESFKSFEQSTL

-325 NSLQHHLRESCIN
+325 NSLQQHLRESCMN

-355 KDLDIDYDIVI
+355 KELDIEYDIVI
-366 RARTDVFFDDK
+366 RARTDVFFDER
-377 LDIVENDM
+377 LDITENDM
-385 FNIPYGRVKTSD
+385 FNIPYGRVKTSNWD
-397 WENSDGI
+397 SSDGI

-409 YGSPKLMDYYSTC
+409 YGSPKLMDYYSAC
-422 LFYMMEH
+422 VFYMMEH

-440 FFLHTHLNKISVPIR
+440 FFLHTHLNKVSVPIR

-461 TITRTSKGTDD
+461 IITRTSKGTAD

-478 VDIKEE
+478 VEVREE
-484 VLLSDFM
+484 ILQSDFM
-491 NLESSNK
+491 ELTPNSELR
-498 LHWRDDIK
+498 WRDDIK
-506 SIFK
+506 NILK

>member
-7 DIPNVSDNLFN
+7 DIPNVENNVFN
-18 TNFVNK
+18 KNFINK

-77 LVSMVRNPFNL
+77 LVTTVRNPFNL

-109 NHTIEDFHK
+109 NHTIADFHK
-118 FVDIYLDR
+118 FVDIYLNR
-126 SIVFHAPSFRK
+126 SVVFHAPSFRK

-146 NGNWLLTDNS
+146 NGNWLLSDTS
-156 VVLRYESIQSD
+156 IVLKYESIEAD
-167 ITKFSKY
+167 INKFSKY
-174 VGISDTILEP
+174 VGITDVDYSK
-184 LPLQKDYFDM
+184 LPTQIDYFDM
-194 YTEKQV
+194 YTTEHIKLLS
-200 KALKV
+200 K
-205 LWEDDLEYFGYEYG
+205 LWKDDLDYFGYGINET
-219 NVSNEV
+219 NKPSSVKSNS
-225 PTKPIQIPTP
+225 TS
-235 IVNKSSN
+235 IVKSN

-255 LERTKDYWSKLIKEY
+255 LERTKEYWSKLIKEY
-270 DMDVYASFWDVENT
+270 DMDVYASFWNVEN
-284 EIGDTFDNFHRLYD
+284 EEKGDTFDNFHRLYD

-303 VESYKSFEKSTL
+303 VESFKSFEQSTL

-325 NSLQHHLRESCIN
+325 NSLQQHLRESCMN

-355 KDLDIDYDIVI
+355 KELDIDYDIVI
-366 RARTDVFFDDK
+366 RARTDVFFDER
-377 LDIVENDM
+377 LDITENDM
-385 FNIPYGRVKTSD
+385 FNIPYGRVKTSNWD
-397 WENSDGI
+397 SSDGI

-422 LFYMMEH
+422 VFYMMEH

-440 FFLHTHLNKISVPIR
+440 FFLHTHLNKVSVPIR

-461 TITRTSKGTDD
+461 TITRTSKGTPD

-478 VDIKEE
+478 VDVKEE
-484 VLLSDFM
+484 ILQSDFM
-491 NLESSNK
+491 ELTPNSDLRWK
-498 LHWRDDIK
+498 VDIK
-506 SIFK
+506 AILK

>member
-7 DIPNVSDNLFN
+7 DIPNAGNEIFN
-18 TNFVNK
+18 KNFVNK
-24 VVELDGIFVPIHST
+24 VVELDNLFVPIHST

-45 SQIKGWRDWDFT
+45 AQIKGWRDWDFT
-57 SQSQGKFREVDEFAF
+57 SQSEGKFRDVDEFGYA
-72 TSTDI
+72 SVDI
-77 LVSMVRNPFNL
+77 LATTVRNPFNL
-88 LYQYFLNDWAW
+88 LYQYFINDWAW

-109 NHTIEDFHK
+109 NHTIADFHK

-126 SIVFHAPSFRK
+126 SIVFHAPLFRK

-146 NGNWLLTDNS
+146 NGKWLLTDTS
-156 VVLRYESIQSD
+156 IILRYESIEAD
-167 ITKFSKY
+167 INKFRKH
-174 VGISDTILEP
+174 VNLTDIDLES
-184 LPLQKDYFDM
+184 LPKQIDYFDM
-194 YTEKQV
+194 YTKAQV
-200 KALKV
+200 KLLKV
-205 LWEDDLEYFGYEYG
+205 LWKDDLDYLGYEFG
-219 NVSNEV
+219 KTIQSKTISNPPQKE
-225 PTKPIQIPTP
+225 PK
-235 IVNKSSN
+235 NK

-270 DMDVYASFWDVENT
+270 DMDVYASFWNVEN
-284 EIGDTFDNFHRLYD
+284 EENGDTFDNFHRLYD

-303 VESYKSFEKSTL
+303 VESFKSFEQSTL

-325 NSLQHHLRESCIN
+325 NSLQQHLRDSCMN

-355 KDLDIDYDIVI
+355 KELDIDYDIVI
-366 RARTDVFFDDK
+366 RARTDIFFDER
-377 LDIVENDM
+377 LDITENEM

-397 WENSDGI
+397 WKDSDGI

-429 LNKGHYMVPHE
+429 LNKDYYMVPHE
-440 FFLHTHLNKISVPIR
+440 FFLHTHINKVSVPIR

-461 TITRTSKGTDD
+461 TITRTSKGSDD

-478 VDIKEE
+478 VDVKEE
-484 VLLSDFM
+484 ILQSDFM
-491 NLESSNK
+491 ELTPNSELR
-498 LHWRDDIK
+498 WRGDIK
-506 SIFK
+506 NILK

>member
-7 DIPNVSDNLFN
+7 DIPNAGNEIFN
-18 TNFVNK
+18 KNFVNK
-24 VVELDGIFVPIHST
+24 VVELDNLFVPIHST

-45 SQIKGWRDWDFT
+45 AQIKGWRDWDFT
-57 SQSQGKFREVDEFAF
+57 SQSEGKFRDVDEFGYA
-72 TSTDI
+72 SVDI
-77 LVSMVRNPFNL
+77 LATTVRNPFNL
-88 LYQYFLNDWAW
+88 LYQYFINDWAW

-109 NHTIEDFHK
+109 NHTIADFHK

-126 SIVFHAPSFRK
+126 SIVFHAPLFRN

-146 NGNWLLTDNS
+146 NGNWLLTDTS
-156 VVLRYESIQSD
+156 IILRYESIEAD
-167 ITKFSKY
+167 INKFRKH
-174 VGISDTILEP
+174 VNLTDINLES
-184 LPLQKDYFDM
+184 LPKQIDYFNM
-194 YTEKQV
+194 YTKAQV
-200 KALKV
+200 KLLKV
-205 LWEDDLEYFGYEYG
+205 LWKDDLDYLGYTFGKTIQ
-219 NVSNEV
+219 S
-225 PTKPIQIPTP
+225 KPISTP
-235 IVNKSSN
+235 PPKEPKNT

-270 DMDVYASFWDVENT
+270 DMDVYASFWNVEN
-284 EIGDTFDNFHRLYD
+284 EENGDTFDNFHRLYD

-303 VESYKSFEKSTL
+303 VESFKSFEQSTL

-325 NSLQHHLRESCIN
+325 NSLQQHLRDSCMN

-355 KDLDIDYDIVI
+355 KELDIDYDIVI
-366 RARTDVFFDDK
+366 RARTDIFFDER
-377 LDIVENDM
+377 LDITENEM

-397 WENSDGI
+397 WKDSDGI

-429 LNKGHYMVPHE
+429 LNKDYYMVPHE
-440 FFLHTHLNKISVPIR
+440 FFLHTHINKVSVPIR

-461 TITRTSKGTDD
+461 TITRTSKGSDD

-478 VDIKEE
+478 VDVKEE
-484 VLLSDFM
+484 ILQSDFM
-491 NLESSNK
+491 ELTPNSELR
-498 LHWRDDIK
+498 WRGDIK
-506 SIFK
+506 NILK